1 MAENNN
7 HTDPHWDITQQ
18 NIKDIGQIKSEVS
31 GIVAKV
37 EGLERQV
44 AAGFQGLA
52 NTIHDQGQPKPQ
64 GQWVSVAGLVM
75 SITLALGLVVS
86 FTMST
91 LKTGTDQQ
99 FAAHTS
105 TLSRLQSRV
114 NASDDRH
121 LQDAFDKGKLQSTLD
136 YVSSKLNH
144 LDDQRHIY
152 EAFIQSKISQ
162 FEIEVSTNAA
172 VLQETKSN
180 INLHLNREGASGH
193 PTAERIIMGDSI
205 YRRQNQE

>member
-1 MAENNN
+1 MTSNNN
-7 HTDPHWDITQQ
+7 TPDPHWDITQQ

-64 GQWVSVAGLVM
+64 GQWVGVAGLVM

-99 FAAHTS
+99 FTANTS
-105 TLSRLQSRV
+105 TLSSLQSRMS
-114 NASDDRH
+114 ASDDRH
-121 LQDAFDKGKLQSTLD
+121 LADAFDKGQRQATLND
-136 YVSSKLNH
+136 MAAKFDSLDDRYQLENRAVAGRLASLEAMVSSV
-144 LDDQRHIY
+144 QTGMR
-152 EAFIQSKISQ
+152 
-162 FEIEVSTNAA
+162 A
-172 VLQETKSN
+172 VGDYMKEHVNKQG
-180 INLHLNREGASGH
+180 GAGH
-193 PTAERIIMGDSI
+193 PVAERVV
-205 YRRQNQE
+205 E